1 MATVATGRPRLSAER
16 RFFTGMAAAL
26 AAVTFI
32 GFARTY
38 YLGSFMG
45 APALAPLVHAHGAVF
60 TAWMLLFLAQA
71 VLIAAKRPGL
81 HRRMGYAAAGLA
93 VAVFVLGV
101 AVAIQGGRIG
111 AGPPGRNQEVFLI
124 FPLANIF
131 AFAAFA
137 ALGMW
142 RRRRADHHKRLML
155 LATMSL
161 AVTPLARIAVLM
173 GWPVPPPVG
182 GMILSDLFLAALAW
196 FDWKRNGKLHP
207 VTVWGGG
214 ALLLSQPLRV
224 AIGNSDWWQA
234 FARALI
240 G

>member
-1 MATVATGRPRLSAER
+1 MATVAMRRSRLQFER
-16 RFFTGMAAAL
+16 RFFTGIAAAL
-26 AAVTFI
+26 VAVTFL

-38 YLGSFMG
+38 YLSSFTG
-45 APALAPLVHAHGAVF
+45 APSLAPLVHVHGVVF
-60 TAWMLLFLAQA
+60 TAWMLLFLAQTA
-71 VLIAAKRPGL
+71 LIAAKQPGL
-81 HRRMGYAAAGLA
+81 HRQMGFAAVGLA

-101 AVAIQGGRIG
+101 AVAIEGGRLG
-111 AGPPGRNQEVFLI
+111 SGPPGRNQPVFLI
-124 FPLANIF
+124 FPLANIV

-137 ALGMW
+137 ILGTL
-142 RRRRADHHKRLML
+142 RRRRSDHHKRLML

-161 AVTPLARIAVLM
+161 AVTPLARIAVLV

-207 VTVWGGG
+207 VTAWGGG